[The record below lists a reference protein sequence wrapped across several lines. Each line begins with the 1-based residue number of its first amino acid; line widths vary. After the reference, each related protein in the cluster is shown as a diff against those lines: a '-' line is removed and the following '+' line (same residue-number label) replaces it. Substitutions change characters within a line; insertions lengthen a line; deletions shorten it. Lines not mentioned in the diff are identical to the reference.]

1 MAGLA
6 ADRIQD
12 TSPPTLHMG
21 KSTNMKNLLIAA
33 AILATIPAAASAQTT
48 NAPQT
53 TPKTPLQSTVSVYGG
68 FTSPTDGYDDRFY
81 AGANMDQYVGDLGV
95 HVDVSGVTRE
105 QDGLFAS
112 IGLSKTVASGVR
124 GKLAFG
130 SSTDNR
136 NILPQYFGLAQLRIE
151 AGRKTVLTPA
161 FAYRHFRTGVD
172 EYLPSLDV
180 AHYFTVAG
188 DKNGYYVAQGRAAVA
203 ILPGRTAPSFGAGV
217 TTVRNS
223 GFSAGIY
230 AEAGRLSYANLIDIG
245 APGVNSPFFAIRPS
259 VGARISAR
267 TELFVRGEYSHNDFF
282 DTRGAMV
289 GLKFKI

>member
-1 MAGLA
+1 
-6 ADRIQD
+6 
-12 TSPPTLHMG
+12 
-21 KSTNMKNLLIAA
+21 MKNLILAA
-33 AILATIPAAASAQTT
+33 AVLAIAPATAFAQT
-48 NAPQT
+48 AQGPQT
-53 TPKTPLQSTVSVYGG
+53 TITKTPLQSNLSVYGG
-68 FTSPTDGYDDRFY
+68 FTAPTDGYDDRFY
-81 AGANMDQYVGDLGV
+81 VGATLDQYQGDLGI

-105 QDGLFAS
+105 QDGAFAS
-112 IGLSKTVASGVR
+112 VGLSKTVASGVR

-130 SSTDNR
+130 TSTENR

-151 AGRKTVLTPA
+151 AGSKTVLTPA
-161 FAYRHFRTGVD
+161 LAYRHFRTGVD

-180 AHYFTVAG
+180 VHYFSIKG
-188 DKNGYYVAQGRAAVA
+188 DQGGYYVAQGRAAIA

-217 TTVRNS
+217 TTIRNR
-223 GFSAGIY
+223 GYNFGIY

-259 VGARISAR
+259 AGVRLSPR